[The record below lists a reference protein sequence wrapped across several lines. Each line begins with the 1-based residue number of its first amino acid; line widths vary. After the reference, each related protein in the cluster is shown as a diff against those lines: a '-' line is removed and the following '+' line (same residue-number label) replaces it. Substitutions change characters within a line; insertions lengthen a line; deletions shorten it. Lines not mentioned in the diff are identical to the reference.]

1 MKEQNA
7 VILAEK
13 VKLTELSHKF
23 AIHLMKH
30 SFFNSAVQ
38 RGDVLSTGLRYKMLQ
53 ALKLI
58 PRATRLVAYHIEEQ
72 APIGFLYLEENTE
85 QLYTIEYVFVDPKYR
100 RQGLATRLLNYA
112 MLLAKEK
119 GARKINLNVT
129 AKSTKVIDLYEKLGF
144 RKIGFTFLAQ
154 SFLSDSPTPR
164 LIKRVFLGQGCLTKL
179 ALRRKNRLFEM
190 KTNSRKNR
198 SLLFRIYQQCMDR
211 RWIDFFEINAIN
223 LTRGSRH
230 VWQPPFFRDVLIN
243 NSFNSLLLI
252 FSLPLSSRAMVEL
265 YSTSNTI
272 IPHLLE
278 DLLKYLSNRGVSFV
292 QIYFFNPINKL
303 TSKWFEKKV
312 MMTFEFV
319 TMGKAL

>member
-1 MKEQNA
+1 
-7 VILAEK
+7 
-13 VKLTELSHKF
+13 
-23 AIHLMKH
+23 
-30 SFFNSAVQ
+30 
-38 RGDVLSTGLRYKMLQ
+38 
-53 ALKLI
+53 
-58 PRATRLVAYHIEEQ
+58 
-72 APIGFLYLEENTE
+72 
-85 QLYTIEYVFVDPKYR
+85 
-100 RQGLATRLLNYA
+100 
-112 MLLAKEK
+112 
-119 GARKINLNVT
+119 
-129 AKSTKVIDLYEKLGF
+129 
-144 RKIGFTFLAQ
+144 
-154 SFLSDSPTPR
+154 
-164 LIKRVFLGQGCLTKL
+164 
-179 ALRRKNRLFEM
+179 M

-303 TSKWFEKKV
+303 TSKWFEKKG